1 MRSEL
6 LKPVYIKSSFVLSI
20 LMHYESLHQARQSS
34 YIISGFMM
42 QMPYGERD
50 VRYSEFQAPIIRY
63 DGGLLGTH
71 ILSLHAQLLNLRDVS
86 LNSLHKLQLTLL
98 ILQLRVPTTR
108 SPSSSAV
115 YGNAHYAQHP
125 NITLPLF
132 EPQVCRPS

>member
-1 MRSEL
+1 
-6 LKPVYIKSSFVLSI
+6 
-20 LMHYESLHQARQSS
+20 
-34 YIISGFMM
+34 
-42 QMPYGERD
+42 MPYGERD

-63 DGGLLGTH
+63 GGGLVGTH
-71 ILSLHAQLLNLRDVS
+71 ILSLHAHLLNLRDVS

-115 YGNAHYAQHP
+115 YGNPHYAQHP

-132 EPQVCRPS
+132 EPHVCRPYHKSEVELNESSSHCSLDVLSCH